1 MRRRAFISLL
11 GGAAAWPL
19 AARAQRSAMP
29 VIGYFSNSR
38 WKRKR
43 ILLQFFRKG
52 LAEFGYVINESA
64 TIELRCRNSLGY
76 F

>member
-1 MRRRAFISLL
+1 
-11 GGAAAWPL
+11 
-19 AARAQRSAMP
+19 MP
-29 VIGYFSNSR
+29 VKGYFSNSR

-52 LAEFGYVINESA
+52 LVEFGYIINESA
-64 TIELRCRNSLGY
+64 TIVLRCRISLGC